1 MEARRRG
8 RKLEVI
14 EGREKEGEGKGAG
27 REERGK

>member
-14 EGREKEGEGKGAG
+14 EGRGKRGGERRGA
-27 REERGK
+27 RG